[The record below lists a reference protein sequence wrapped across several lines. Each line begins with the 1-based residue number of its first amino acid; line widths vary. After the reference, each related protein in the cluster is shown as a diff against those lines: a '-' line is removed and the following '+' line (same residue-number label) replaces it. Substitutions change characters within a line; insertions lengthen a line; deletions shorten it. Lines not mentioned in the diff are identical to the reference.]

1 MIEPNRTVTEEPVN
15 PSNPSLG
22 PDPLAFE
29 NNVIPCSSN
38 AQISDPRS
46 IALPIMACLLLR
58 LRAGTICSCG
68 YPLIA
73 IPRIPLTEDPI
84 DAGPSDTQPDRDFR
98 GPDARVLQADDS
110 R

>member
-1 MIEPNRTVTEEPVN
+1 MIEPNRTVTVEPEN

-46 IALPIMACLLLR
+46 IALPIMACLLRSDHSEFDRNDSTDPQFVELFVAAR
-58 LRAGTICSCG
+58 HGAACCRDHSVIRD
-68 YPLIA
+68 PD
-73 IPRIPLTEDPI
+73 PR
-84 DAGPSDTQPDRDFR
+84 S
-98 GPDARVLQADDS
+98 
-110 R
+110 